1 MALTKDDLQ
10 SISAL
15 LDPIRQDIQ
24 NIKSEMA
31 TKQDVEIIFKELM
44 KYDVRINKL
53 EDKADKL
60 SAKVDTLLLQ
70 SDNTALLLNLH
81 TQQSGEILS
90 LKMRVE
96 ALEKKLA

>member
-96 ALEKKLA
+96 ALDKKLA